1 MKKTIIITAGG
12 LLFATLF
19 YNQNLGV
26 NALIYSAFLIIAL
39 AVSKKGLLT
48 KTTTVL
54 SALGMLSSAAA
65 ICYHGAT
72 WSIITYFFS
81 TLLFIGYVAS
91 SQSSIYVSW
100 LNGIYNTVFGIFHSF
115 IYQEEEKEISQ
126 PKKKVDAGQLIKLIA
141 IPLLLVIVF
150 TALYSTSNPIFN
162 EALSAI
168 DFSFINGFWIF
179 TAVFG
184 AFVMAN
190 IHKPLP
196 IYDITAR
203 DQNYPNELQPKSLKK
218 EKLKSTI
225 NESQIGLI
233 TIICLNVLLVIV
245 LITEFIFLTN
255 SKSSHASVL
264 SDAVHQGVYASI
276 VSIILALSVIAFIF
290 RGDVNFLKNNQKL
303 RVFTYLWI
311 VLNCL
316 LVISIFIK
324 NYIYI
329 DDHGLTHKRIGV
341 MVYLL
346 LTMVGLCTTYL
357 KINYRLNFVYLVR
370 RNLAI
375 GYATIAIYSVINWS
389 AIITDHNIKENH
401 IDPFYLRSLLPQ
413 NAMVLKKQGLYDEYT
428 FNKNR
433 KRRSNKVYH
442 EVTFIDRNWQ
452 EFNWIAFQ
460 IQQDNGKLTK

>member
-19 YNQNLGV
+19 YNQTLGV
-26 NALIYSAFLIIAL
+26 NAFIYSIFLIITL
-39 AVSKKGLLT
+39 SISNKKFLS
-48 KTTTVL
+48 KTTIIL
-54 SALGMLSSAAA
+54 STIGMLASAAA

-72 WSIITYFFS
+72 WSIVTYFFS

-100 LNGIYNTVFGIFHSF
+100 LNGIYNAVFGVFHSF
-115 IYQEEEKEISQ
+115 IYQQEETQVSQ
-126 PKKKVDAGQLIKLIA
+126 PKKKVDVNQLIKLIA
-141 IPLLLVIVF
+141 IPLVLVIIF
-150 TALYSTSNPIFN
+150 TVLYSTSNPVFN

-168 DFSFINGFWIF
+168 DFSFINVFWIF
-179 TAVFG
+179 TAVSGGFI
-184 AFVMAN
+184 MAN
-190 IHKPLP
+190 IHEPLP
-196 IYDITAR
+196 IKDITFQ

-218 EKLKSTI
+218 EELKSII

-233 TIICLNVLLVIV
+233 TIICLNVLLVVV
-245 LITEFIFLTN
+245 LITEIIFLTN

-276 VSIILALSVIAFIF
+276 VSIVLALSVIAVIF
-290 RGDVNFLKNNQKL
+290 RGDVNFLKNNQNL
-303 RVFTYLWI
+303 RMLTYLWI
-311 VLNCL
+311 GLNSL
-316 LVISIFIK
+316 LVVSIFIK

-389 AIITDHNIKENH
+389 AVITGHNIQKEQ
-401 IDPFYLRSLLPQ
+401 IDQLYLESLLPQ
-413 NAMVLKKQGLYDEYT
+413 NAMVLKKQGLYEEFSSQET
-428 FNKNR
+428 LKN
-433 KRRSNKVYH
+433 RSNKVYH
-442 EVTFIDRNWQ
+442 ESSFINRNWQ
-452 EFNWIAFQ
+452 EFNWIAYQ
-460 IQQDNGKLTK
+460 IQQENEKLSK

>member
-19 YNQNLGV
+19 YNQTLGI
-26 NALIYSAFLIIAL
+26 NALIYSTFLIIAL
-39 AVSKKGLLT
+39 VVSKKGLLS
-48 KTTTVL
+48 KTTTVI
-54 SALGMLSSAAA
+54 SALGMLTSAVA

-81 TLLFIGYVAS
+81 TILFIGYVAS
-91 SQSSIYVSW
+91 SQSSIYISW
-100 LNGIYNTVFGIFHSF
+100 LNGIYNSVFGVFHSF
-115 IYQEEEKEISQ
+115 IYQQEETQVSQ
-126 PKKKVDAGQLIKLIA
+126 SKKKVDVGQLIKLIV
-141 IPLLLVIVF
+141 IPLFLVIIF
-150 TALYSTSNPIFN
+150 TILYSTSNPVFN
-162 EALSAI
+162 EVLTAV
-168 DFSFINGFWIF
+168 DFSFINVFWMF

-184 AFVMAN
+184 AFIMAN
-190 IHKPLP
+190 IHQPLP

-203 DQNYPNELQPKSLKK
+203 DQNYPNELEPKPLN
-218 EKLKSTI
+218 EKQLKSVT

-233 TIICLNVLLVIV
+233 SIICLNALLVMV
-245 LITEFIFLTN
+245 LITEVIFLIN
-255 SKSSHASVL
+255 SKSNHASVL
-264 SDAVHQGVYASI
+264 SSAVHQGVYASI
-276 VSIILALSVIAFIF
+276 VSILLALTVIAIIF
-290 RGDVNFLKNNQKL
+290 RGNVNFLKKNQNL
-303 RVFTYLWI
+303 RRLTYLWI
-311 VLNCL
+311 GFNSL

-324 NYIYI
+324 NYTYI

-357 KINYRLNFVYLVR
+357 KINYRLNFVYLLR

-401 IDPFYLRSLLPQ
+401 IDPFYLRNLLPQ

-433 KRRSNKVYH
+433 KRRRSNKV
-442 EVTFIDRNWQ
+442 
-452 EFNWIAFQ
+452 
-460 IQQDNGKLTK
+460 